1 MMKHFFTPEFKVT
14 YSGGWEFKMRSLEHC
29 TVALQNVNWGS
40 ISRFRLLYR
49 NEGYFC
55 RLITERSSST
65 FLKPLSTHSSSH
77 NFQWKPPPTRS
88 TLLDSSTTVVQW
100 PTSWWPSTPPRSSR
114 PIGLPAQ
121 YDIFSTEMHILYSRH
136 LIECLTV
143 VSSSTIKNVP
153 LSCFKDL
160 KRGYEVSH
168 GGLKP

>member
-65 FLKPLSTHSSSH
+65 FLKPLGTAVASTTFSGHH
-77 NFQWKPPPTRS
+77 R
-88 TLLDSSTTVVQW
+88 TLPCHTTVVQ
-100 PTSWWPSTPPRSSR
+100 PADGLVLLLMVFRVCANQHSTAVTFFRHKCISC
-114 PIGLPAQ
+114 
-121 YDIFSTEMHILYSRH
+121 RH
-136 LIECLTV
+136 LIECFTSFIITLYA
-143 VSSSTIKNVP
+143 TIKNVLR

-160 KRGYEVSH
+160 QGSFNSFGQLV
-168 GGLKP
+168 